1 MVVAT
6 VAWSLWEVRATLV
19 PAQYLNDS
27 AVHEQMVRFATARIQ
42 AGHDPLTSWFPYLGL
57 GSPQFLHYQS
67 TPAML
72 TGLAGLVVGPDAA
85 FHWSLYLLWCLWPVA
100 IYASARVFG
109 LNRWAAGMAAVVAP
123 LLHSV
128 PGVGYEQHA
137 YLWVGYGVWTQL
149 WGMWALPFAWAFGWR
164 AMADRRFLAPAA
176 GAVALT
182 AAFHFETGY
191 LAFAAIVIM
200 PFLIRAGLRAR
211 LVRATVL
218 LAGSLLA
225 SAWVVLPLLIYA
237 RWAGINQALSRGP
250 LVNGYGAGQTLGWLV
265 TGRVFDDGHLPVVSL
280 LVLAGLVTALVR
292 WRRAGPGRVLV
303 ALLCAGLLLS
313 FGRAT
318 FGGLV
323 SVIPG
328 NADLFFR
335 RFLMGAQLAGIYLAG
350 LGAVAMAQQGKRL
363 ADGCAR
369 LLAERRLARLNWLPI
384 AALTV
389 AAVAFLF
396 PAWRYYDAYDA
407 HNSAGIHTQQT
418 AQQKAEPQLAAV
430 ADYLR
435 QHPGGRVYAGSFSN
449 WGRYLTVGY
458 VPLYAYLES
467 QDIDEVGYTL
477 RTASL
482 MTQPEFHFDA
492 LNPGDYTMFGI
503 RYLILP
509 TFSKNTQPPR
519 GITPVLR
526 NRLFRVYKLQGNSY
540 LQIGDTIAS
549 ITANRAD
556 IGSKTAPYLRSPL
569 PGVGGYLTVGYAG
582 ARAPAPTLRLTAA
595 AAHSARPAALPGT
608 VLATHAALADGTATT
623 AVRMRRR
630 AAVVLSASFDPG
642 WSATID
648 GRPAATE
655 MIAPALVGV
664 VVPPGTHH
672 ITFRY
677 TGFGGYP
684 ELLALAAVTLL
695 ALILSTR
702 RRPQTH
708 WKETDTTG

>member
-1 MVVAT
+1 MKGGVTTMHGVRGLQLVRPPVDPGSARTDSGRRGQRLDRRAGPWAMVVAT

-292 WRRAGPGRVLV
+292 WR
-303 ALLCAGLLLS
+303 
-313 FGRAT
+313 
-318 FGGLV
+318 
-323 SVIPG
+323 
-328 NADLFFR
+328 
-335 RFLMGAQLAGIYLAG
+335 
-350 LGAVAMAQQGKRL
+350 
-363 ADGCAR
+363 
-369 LLAERRLARLNWLPI
+369 
-384 AALTV
+384 
-389 AAVAFLF
+389 
-396 PAWRYYDAYDA
+396 
-407 HNSAGIHTQQT
+407 
-418 AQQKAEPQLAAV
+418 
-430 ADYLR
+430 
-435 QHPGGRVYAGSFSN
+435 
-449 WGRYLTVGY
+449 
-458 VPLYAYLES
+458 
-467 QDIDEVGYTL
+467 
-477 RTASL
+477 
-482 MTQPEFHFDA
+482 
-492 LNPGDYTMFGI
+492 
-503 RYLILP
+503 
-509 TFSKNTQPPR
+509 
-519 GITPVLR
+519 
-526 NRLFRVYKLQGNSY
+526 
-540 LQIGDTIAS
+540 
-549 ITANRAD
+549 
-556 IGSKTAPYLRSPL
+556 
-569 PGVGGYLTVGYAG
+569 
-582 ARAPAPTLRLTAA
+582 
-595 AAHSARPAALPGT
+595 
-608 VLATHAALADGTATT
+608 
-623 AVRMRRR
+623 
-630 AAVVLSASFDPG
+630 
-642 WSATID
+642 
-648 GRPAATE
+648 
-655 MIAPALVGV
+655 
-664 VVPPGTHH
+664 
-672 ITFRY
+672 
-677 TGFGGYP
+677 
-684 ELLALAAVTLL
+684 
-695 ALILSTR
+695 
-702 RRPQTH
+702 
-708 WKETDTTG
+708 